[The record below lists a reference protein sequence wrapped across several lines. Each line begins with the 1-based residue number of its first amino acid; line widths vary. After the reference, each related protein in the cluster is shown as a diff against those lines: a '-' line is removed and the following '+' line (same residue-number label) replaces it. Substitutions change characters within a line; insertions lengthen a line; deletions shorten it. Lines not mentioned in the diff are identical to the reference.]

1 MELQITVRN
10 RLASCAPAIIVCGNT
25 GDAVRFDTDA
35 EWDAFPEKTA
45 HFAYCRDGTEY
56 HVGVPFS
63 GDRCVMPAV
72 YGTDLLAVGLEAGT
86 VRTTAPAR
94 IPCIPGITELQGEPY
109 QPEPEIYHEA
119 AEMLARIRGG
129 FENTVC
135 LAADSDGDYI
145 ATADGFC
152 IACKEY

>member
-10 RLASCAPAIIVCGNT
+10 RRASCAPAVIVCGNT
-25 GDAVRFDTDA
+25 DDAVRFDTDA

-72 YGTDLLAVGLEAGT
+72 HGTDLLSVGLEAGT
-86 VRTTAPAR
+86 VRTTTPAR
-94 IPCIPGITELQGEPY
+94 IPCIPGITELQGEPDRS
-109 QPEPEIYHEA
+109 ETDLYHIA
-119 AEMLARIRGG
+119 AETAARLCGG
-129 FENTVC
+129 FADRVC
-135 LAADSDGDYI
+135 LAADADGDYI
-145 ATADGFC
+145 ATADGLC
-152 IACKEY
+152 LACKEY